1 MTTKIVGHVKQYQAL
16 SKLIAAG
23 RLPSSLL
30 FSGAHGIGKKLVA
43 LSLAK
48 RLLCESADNDS
59 AYACNSCKSCTLIES
74 ETHPDLC
81 IFECGSA
88 KGGVDELR
96 ETLERLHK
104 RAFMGGS
111 RVTIL
116 DEADTIS
123 VVGANILLKTLEEP
137 RPNSYFFLIAETPS
151 RLPQTVLSRCQRWFF
166 DRLSDLELRTILRQ
180 RGCSDEQLKLVSLA
194 EGSVATLDS
203 LTNDAD
209 FRDEIEEALEFA
221 WQGNGIKTVLFAQKW
236 GSDKTLLRE
245 RVTLIKNLIRNKLI
259 STGADIDSAAVWAN
273 ALQTALDTEHLI
285 FDRHINP
292 TLALIEL
299 FKSCN
304 KNISDAY
311 RLAPHSSRPV
321 MERLMS

>member
-1 MTTKIVGHVKQYQAL
+1 
-16 SKLIAAG
+16 
-23 RLPSSLL
+23 
-30 FSGAHGIGKKLVA
+30 
-43 LSLAK
+43 
-48 RLLCESADNDS
+48 
-59 AYACNSCKSCTLIES
+59 
-74 ETHPDLC
+74 
-81 IFECGSA
+81 
-88 KGGVDELR
+88 
-96 ETLERLHK
+96 
-104 RAFMGGS
+104 MGGS

-245 RVTLIKNLIRNKLI
+245 RITLLKNLIRNKLI
-259 STGADIDSAAVWAN
+259 RTSANLDNAAVWAN

-304 KNISDAY
+304 KNISDVY
-311 RLAPHSSRPV
+311 RFAPHSSRPV
-321 MERLMS
+321 MERL

>member
-59 AYACNSCKSCTLIES
+59 AYACNSCKSCTLIEA

-245 RVTLIKNLIRNKLI
+245 RITLLKNLIRNKLI
-259 STGADIDSAAVWAN
+259 RTSANLDNAAVWAN

-304 KNISDAY
+304 KNISDVY
-311 RLAPHSSRPV
+311 RFAPHSSRPV
-321 MERLMS
+321 MERL